1 MFILSAV
8 KIIKF
13 IERKQWFIVGSK
25 SGTIYVYNYKPE
37 VQKITSFRVKK
48 YFLGIDSLAVHPTQ
62 PYVLSSCGGY
72 IQLWDWDKNWECIK
86 IFETQSDYTNQ
97 LTFNPKDTNSF
108 ASASGDHTVQVKVSP
123 LSRNQNFK
131 VMNMHFIFVLYTCCS
146 ALAT

>member
-72 IQLWDWDKNWECIK
+72 IQLWDWDKNWECTKTFKK
-86 IFETQSDYTNQ
+86 ISCLTNE
-97 LTFNPKDTNSF
+97 LELAFNPKDTNIF
-108 ASASGDHTVQVKVSP
+108 ASASDDNVVKIWSP
-123 LSRNQNFK
+123 LLS
-131 VMNMHFIFVLYTCCS
+131 
-146 ALAT
+146 

>member
-1 MFILSAV
+1 MQQAIPTLTQIMSREIPKARMISLDVNHTESWIATGHEKGYIHICDYIMQKSMCLLKIEDGFFPV

-62 PYVLSSCGGY
+62 PYVLSSC
-72 IQLWDWDKNWECIK
+72 
-86 IFETQSDYTNQ
+86 
-97 LTFNPKDTNSF
+97 
-108 ASASGDHTVQVKVSP
+108 
-123 LSRNQNFK
+123 
-131 VMNMHFIFVLYTCCS
+131 
-146 ALAT
+146 ALES